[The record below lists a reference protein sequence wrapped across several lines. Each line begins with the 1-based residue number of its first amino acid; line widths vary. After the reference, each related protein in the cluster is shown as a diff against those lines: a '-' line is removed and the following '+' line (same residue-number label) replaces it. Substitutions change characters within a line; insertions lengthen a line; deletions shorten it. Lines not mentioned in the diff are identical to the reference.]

1 MPSWEILGKEKLNG
15 FFQARLIYRKVK
27 ILDKM
32 KKNNLKT
39 GSKSEKKSKSKIVST
54 LQEDCQAFG
63 LIFDIYS
70 SLEEAFHFLLSFA
83 TPDGNLR
90 YSGSGKVS
98 FWNYII
104 EESEAL
110 YTIPP
115 EDATWFI
122 AASLIWCLKPKNLQS
137 MYLGTNQLHIP
148 R

>member
-70 SLEEAFHFLLSFA
+70 SLEEAFHFLLPLHLYHSQLLMEIWDIQGQERYLFEI
-83 TPDGNLR
+83 TSLKNQKHYIQFHRKMLR
-90 YSGSGKVS
+90 GL
-98 FWNYII
+98 F
-104 EESEAL
+104 
-110 YTIPP
+110 
-115 EDATWFI
+115 
-122 AASLIWCLKPKNLQS
+122 
-137 MYLGTNQLHIP
+137 LHL
-148 R
+148 

>member
-1 MPSWEILGKEKLNG
+1 MPSSEILGKEKLNG

-70 SLEEAFHFLLSFA
+70 SLEEAFHFLLPLHLYHSQLLMEIWDIQGQERYLFEI
-83 TPDGNLR
+83 TSLKNQKHYIQFHRKMLR
-90 YSGSGKVS
+90 G
-98 FWNYII
+98 
-104 EESEAL
+104 L
-110 YTIPP
+110 
-115 EDATWFI
+115 
-122 AASLIWCLKPKNLQS
+122 L
-137 MYLGTNQLHIP
+137 LHL
-148 R
+148 

>member
-1 MPSWEILGKEKLNG
+1 MNG

-63 LIFDIYS
+63 LYFWHILKPWGSFPFPITT
-70 SLEEAFHFLLSFA
+70 APLSFA